1 MPDRETP
8 RGLLVLVVGP
18 SGVGKDTLI
27 DAAHRALADD
37 QSVVFPRREIT
48 RPADAGGEDHVPID
62 VQTFRARRAAGA
74 YALAWEAHGLG
85 YGVPIAVTA
94 DLAAGRRVVVNVS
107 RGVLDE
113 ARRHYGPVRVLSL
126 NVPAAVLRQR
136 LSARGREDPEEIERR
151 VGRAGAFIVEGPDVV
166 TVVNDGAIDDAA
178 LRFVE
183 AVRAPAHPQAES
195 SNRNASDAEI

>member
-1 MPDRETP
+1 MRDHETP

-27 DAAHRALADD
+27 DAARRALSDD
-37 QSVVFPRREIT
+37 PSVVFPRREIT
-48 RPADAGGEDHVPID
+48 RPADAGGEDHIPVDID
-62 VQTFRARRAAGA
+62 TFRTRRAAGA

-85 YGVPIAVTA
+85 YGVPIAVAA

-113 ARRHYGPVRVLSL
+113 ARQRHGPVRVLSL

-136 LSARGREDPEEIERR
+136 LTARGREDHDEIERR
-151 VGRAGAFIVEGPDVV
+151 VGRADAF
-166 TVVNDGAIDDAA
+166 TVNDGEIDTAA

-183 AVRAPAHPQAES
+183 AVRAPALPPGES
-195 SNRNASDAEI
+195 SNRNAPDAET